1 MTAVVSEEQVGIKL
15 TLFIQWF
22 FFISNSEII
31 NKGQRS
37 QSVLQP
43 GVMGVGGGGQ
53 MNTCHPAL
61 RYTSGGA
68 PSRPPPPSVDAL
80 IALSWLAC
88 CSCRRGLSNQRTD
101 LRRSQSP
108 GHWTDPR

>member
-22 FFISNSEII
+22 FFISNSEIL

-43 GVMGVGGGGQ
+43 GVMGVGGGW
-53 MNTCHPAL
+53 
-61 RYTSGGA
+61 GGSDEYL
-68 PSRPPPPSVDAL
+68 PSSTE
-80 IALSWLAC
+80 IYF
-88 CSCRRGLSNQRTD
+88 
-101 LRRSQSP
+101 RRSPIPAPTPS
-108 GHWTDPR
+108 G

>member
-43 GVMGVGGGGQ
+43 GVMGV
-53 MNTCHPAL
+53 
-61 RYTSGGA
+61 SGGV
-68 PSRPPPPSVDAL
+68 R
-80 IALSWLAC
+80 
-88 CSCRRGLSNQRTD
+88 
-101 LRRSQSP
+101 
-108 GHWTDPR
+108 